1 MPEDVAR
8 ALDLARSIAAGHG
21 YESAP
26 VVLADRSNLVLHLAP
41 HPLVA
46 RVAMATSL
54 ARVGIEWLAREVEV
68 ARFLDARGAL
78 VTRPTEQFDAG
89 PYEEGGLVLSF
100 WELESVREVKVL
112 GEEAGRSLAT
122 AHRALADYPR
132 GRLPSWGGVEEAR
145 AVHARALGRDV
156 FTDDERERLARAW
169 AVAEK
174 TLASASSRTRSMQ
187 AVHGDAH
194 LGNVLSSERGAVW
207 TDWEDA
213 FFGPVEWDL
222 ACLRSR
228 LDLFGE
234 DREAIEGAMGAYDA
248 PFDGV
253 LLADLGLVRNLQV
266 IPWLALFA
274 ERQPELL
281 PRMRARIA
289 ALTT

>member
-1 MPEDVAR
+1 MTEDAAR
-8 ALDLARSIAAGHG
+8 AIETARSLAAERGLD
-21 YESAP
+21 STPA
-26 VVLADRSNLVLHLAP
+26 VLADRSNLVLLLAP
-41 HPLVA
+41 HPVVA

-54 ARVGIEWLAREVEV
+54 ARIGMDWLRREVEV
-68 ARFLDARGAL
+68 ARYLDARGAL
-78 VTRPTEQFDAG
+78 VTRPTERLDAG
-89 PYEEGGLVLSF
+89 PYERDGFVLSF
-100 WELESVREVKVL
+100 WQLEPLRHEPAS
-112 GEEAGRSLAT
+112 GAAAGAALAT
-122 AHRALADYPR
+122 VHRALVEYPP
-132 GRLPSWGGVEEAR
+132 GRLPPWGGVEEAR
-145 AVHARALGRDV
+145 AVHARALARDV
-156 FTDDERERLARAW
+156 YSAPERERLARAW
-169 AVAEK
+169 ALAEE
-174 TLASASSRTRSMQ
+174 TLASAPSRTRSMQ

-213 FFGPVEWDL
+213 FLGPVEWDL

-234 DREAIEGAMGAYDA
+234 DREAIEAAVRAYDA
-248 PFDGV
+248 PYDGA

-289 ALTT
+289 ALA